1 MRIPRLS
8 LKQLQRK
15 FQRQPDQPS
24 NMTSV
29 QLADMRKPY
38 VSGTLLE
45 KDLPT
50 RDPIELFESWFN
62 EVKDAGF
69 MFEPNAVTLA
79 TTTKSGFPSSRMVLL
94 KGFGK
99 DGFVFFTN
107 YESRKGRELEENPN
121 ACLLFYWD
129 RHYRQVRV
137 EGTVEKVSEE
147 VSERYFH
154 SRPRLTQLAAVVS
167 TQSAPLESRAAL
179 EAKFK
184 ALEEEYKDS
193 SKEVP
198 KPSWWGGYCLVPSRM
213 EFWQGHSSRLHDR
226 IVFRKGSPSGVA
238 QLAVP
243 GWVMERLYP

>member
-1 MRIPRLS
+1 MRLPRLPF
-8 LKQLQRK
+8 KQLLRA
-15 FQRQPDQPS
+15 FQKQSDQPS

-50 RDPIELFESWFN
+50 RDPIELFETWFN
-62 EVKDAGF
+62 EVKDAGL
-69 MFEPNAVTLA
+69 MYETNAVALA
-79 TTTKSGFPSSRMVLL
+79 TSTKSGFPSSRMVLL
-94 KGFGK
+94 KGFGQ

-107 YESRKGRELEENPN
+107 YDSRKGKELEENPN

-129 RHYRQVRV
+129 RHNRQVRV

-147 VSERYFH
+147 
-154 SRPRLTQLAAVVS
+154 
-167 TQSAPLESRAAL
+167 ESRAVL
-179 EAKFK
+179 EAKMK
-184 ALEEEYKDS
+184 ALEEEYKDA

-198 KPSWWGGYCLVPSRM
+198 KPSFWGGYCLAPSRM

-226 IVFRKGSPSGVA
+226 IVFRKGDPSGMA
-238 QLAVP
+238 QQAAP

>member
-1 MRIPRLS
+1 MRFPRLP
-8 LKQLQRK
+8 LKQLLRI
-15 FQRQPDQPS
+15 FQRRPDQPS

-62 EVKDAGF
+62 EVKDAGS

-79 TTTKSGFPSSRMVLL
+79 TTTKSGLPSSRMVLL

-107 YESRKGRELEENPN
+107 YESRKGREL
-121 ACLLFYWD
+121 
-129 RHYRQVRV
+129 VRI
-137 EGTVEKVSEE
+137 EGTVERVSEE

-154 SRPRLTQLAAVVS
+154 SRPRLTQLAAVAS

-193 SKEVP
+193 SKEIP

-238 QLAVP
+238 QLAAP

>member
-1 MRIPRLS
+1 MRIPRLP
-8 LKQLQRK
+8 LKQLLRT
-15 FQRQPDQPS
+15 FQRRPDQPS

-62 EVKDAGF
+62 EVKDSGF

-107 YESRKGRELEENPN
+107 YESRKGREL
-121 ACLLFYWD
+121 
-129 RHYRQVRV
+129 VRI

-154 SRPRLTQLAAVVS
+154 SRPRLTQLAAVAS
-167 TQSAPLESRAAL
+167 TQSEPLESRAAL

-226 IVFRKGSPSGVA
+226 IVFQKGSPSGAA